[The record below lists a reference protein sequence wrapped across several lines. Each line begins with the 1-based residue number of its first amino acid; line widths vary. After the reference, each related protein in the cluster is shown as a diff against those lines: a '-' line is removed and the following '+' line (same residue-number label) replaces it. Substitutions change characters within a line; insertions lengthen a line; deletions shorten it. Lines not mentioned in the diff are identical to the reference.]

1 MLSFLS
7 PRWSVLLLVLLLS
20 AGCSKTPLRG
30 EELKYVGYWKS
41 YNGSVVEI
49 LANGGGNCQKFS
61 FDGTFNSRKKMRGA
75 QVVVQDSVL
84 RFVQLGLST
93 DFRVDEAPTLRAGRM
108 HLKLDGMDY
117 VKLN

>member
-1 MLSFLS
+1 MLSFFS
-7 PRWSVLLLVLLLS
+7 WRWSVLLLVLLLGT
-20 AGCSKTPLRG
+20 GCSKTPLQG

-75 QVVVQDSVL
+75 QVVLQGSVL
-84 RFVQLGLST
+84 RFVKLGMST
-93 DFRVDEAPTLRAGRM
+93 DFRVDEAPALREGRM
-108 HLKLDGMDY
+108 HLKLDGMEF